1 MNHLFSLFAEPL
13 LSTLLQG
20 ISAILGILL
29 IRITSTAK
37 TRWGI
42 EIEARH
48 REALHAALMS
58 GIRAALSRNMSGR
71 SAIISAAIQHALK
84 SVPDAVAA
92 LEPENSVLVNIAEAK
107 LREAMDGM
115 PSIVTDLASVVTA
128 ETTEG

>member
-13 LSTLLQG
+13 LPMLLQG

-29 IRITSTAK
+29 IHITSTVK

-58 GIRAALSRNMSGR
+58 GIRAALSRNMSGQA
-71 SAIISAAIQHALK
+71 AITAAIQHALK

>member
-13 LSTLLQG
+13 LPILLQG
-20 ISAILGILL
+20 ISAILGVLL

-58 GIRAALSRNMSGR
+58 GIRAALSRNMSGQA
-71 SAIISAAIQHALK
+71 AITAAIQHALK

-92 LEPENSVLVNIAEAK
+92 LDPEEGVLANIAEAK
-107 LREAMDGM
+107 LREALGSM
-115 PSIVTDLASVVTA
+115 PWIGFDRAAPDAS
-128 ETTEG
+128 EG